1 MPQTAGKS
9 MSRTLLSLAGFQVIT
24 SGRFWVIAEVWGA
37 VNRFQPPQLQPLGIL
52 KDMAKITDNISAL
65 SDTSRET
72 VGEQLTLTQKTLAR
86 VEARIEQYKRG
97 ETSTLKLLNDL
108 EFARQILAEVSEKI
122 GAAVI

>member
-1 MPQTAGKS
+1 
-9 MSRTLLSLAGFQVIT
+9 
-24 SGRFWVIAEVWGA
+24 
-37 VNRFQPPQLQPLGIL
+37 
-52 KDMAKITDNISAL
+52 MAKITDNISAL

-86 VEARIEQYKRG
+86 VEARIEEYKRG

>member
-24 SGRFWVIAEVWGA
+24 SGRFWVIAEVLRA

-86 VEARIEQYKRG
+86 VEARIEEYKRG